1 MVEVMKIMVTSFK
14 RCHACP
20 AIVSDPNPA
29 AGHHQP
35 TSPPETPGHSQ
46 ESLGQ
51 SLVGS
56 LLLSPGLWCAL
67 GSVVPSKSLFLQSCG
82 RPGGSVVG

>member
-1 MVEVMKIMVTSFK
+1 MKIMATSFK
-14 RCHACP
+14 RSCAHTAALSSPDP
-20 AIVSDPNPA
+20 AL
-29 AGHHQP
+29 GHCQP

-56 LLLSPGLWCAL
+56 LLLSPGYWCAQL
-67 GSVVPSKSLFLQSCG
+67 LFVSSKCLFPQPCVSSG
-82 RPGGSVVG
+82 